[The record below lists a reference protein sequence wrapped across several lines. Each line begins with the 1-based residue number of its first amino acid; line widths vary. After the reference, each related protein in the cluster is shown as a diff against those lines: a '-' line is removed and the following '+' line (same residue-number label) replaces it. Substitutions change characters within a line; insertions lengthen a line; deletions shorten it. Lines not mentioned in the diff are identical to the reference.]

1 MAQKRV
7 LVFTLNGEGYVHDNI
22 PASVAAIKNLC
33 RDNNFKVDISDV
45 PTVFTEENL
54 KQYDALIFSN
64 TNNKVFDTDAQ
75 KLALMRYNRSWRWI
89 CGYSLSLCH

>member
-1 MAQKRV
+1 MLRKIIFYILLILFIIPCHVMAQKRV
-7 LVFTLNGEGYVHDNI
+7 LVFTRNGEGYVHDNI
-22 PASVAAIKNLC
+22 AASVAAIKNLC

-64 TNNKVFDTDAQ
+64 TNN
-75 KLALMRYNRSWRWI
+75 
-89 CGYSLSLCH
+89 